1 MAAAAAAETSELAKF
16 LKEHSVHDVLAQA
29 LALKGLE
36 SIDDLAFAYPDLASL
51 DSLFSGL
58 SDEDMGLMGAVDP
71 LHGVHAAKL
80 RRSLRK
86 PMAYPS
92 KRPIRCLPQRSF
104 LQCSQLS
111 CPNRRLPPG
120 WKTSRLSSAQMQFRI
135 W

>member
-51 DSLFSGL
+51 DSLLSGL

-80 RRSLRK
+80 RRSG
-86 PMAYPS
+86 PSPAYPRGYS
-92 KRPIRCLPQRSF
+92 FSAVSHHAPIVAYL
-104 LQCSQLS
+104 LDGK
-111 CPNRRLPPG
+111 PP
-120 WKTSRLSSAQMQFRI
+120 A
-135 W
+135 